1 MREVDE
7 PVIGNERD
15 RSVGDAA
22 GRGDVVAGIR
32 ALLTQQPFAVLCTQ
46 GGGQPYGSVVA
57 YAVNDA
63 LDTAVFATGRATRK
77 YSLLSECDRVAL
89 VVDSRPSY
97 PDELMK
103 VAAIT
108 ATGRARELSDPAR
121 GPWAERLIARHPQ
134 LGAFVTSPSTAVFKV
149 GIVRYLYVTR
159 FQEVHQW
166 VPGAERAV
174 GHG

>member
-1 MREVDE
+1 MSNIDE
-7 PVIGNERD
+7 PVIGRERD
-15 RSVGDAA
+15 RSAGDATD
-22 GRGDVVAGIR
+22 RETVVAGIR
-32 ALLTQQPFAVLCTQ
+32 ALLAQQPFAVLCTQ

-57 YAVNDA
+57 YAVNEA

-77 YSLLSECDRVAL
+77 YDLLSECDRVAL
-89 VVDSRPSY
+89 VVDSRSSY

-103 VAAIT
+103 VEAIT
-108 ATGRARELSDPAR
+108 ATGRARELLDQER

-159 FQEVHQW
+159 FQEVHPW
-166 VPGAERAV
+166 VPGSN
-174 GHG
+174 